1 MAVQRTFVMI
11 KPDGVRRG
19 LIGEIIARFERKG
32 LKIKALKMKRLTR
45 EEAERLYD
53 IHKGKPF
60 FEELIQFVTSA
71 PVVGMVLEGDEAVSV
86 VRLMIG
92 PTDGRKAPP
101 GTIRGDYALSIGENV
116 IHASDSPE
124 RAEYEIRVFFRED
137 EIIDW

>member
-1 MAVQRTFVMI
+1 MQRTFVMI

-32 LKIKALKMKRLTR
+32 LKIKALKMKKLTR

-53 IHKGKPF
+53 VHKGKPF
-60 FEELIQFVTSA
+60 FEELIEFVTSA
-71 PVVGMVLEGDEAVSV
+71 PVVGMIVEGDEAVEV

-124 RAEYEIRVFFRED
+124 RAEYEISVFFSKE